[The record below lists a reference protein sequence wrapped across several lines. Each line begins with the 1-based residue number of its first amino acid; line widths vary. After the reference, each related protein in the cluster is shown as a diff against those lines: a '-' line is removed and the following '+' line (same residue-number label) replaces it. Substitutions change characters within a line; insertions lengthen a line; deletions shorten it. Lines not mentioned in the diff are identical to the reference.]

1 MIAASS
7 NSVRRWVA
15 SRFSKYTEP
24 HLLSPEEFQQELA
37 VLGLS
42 GERFTPTTY
51 AAKLGSQL
59 DLTIELHVLA
69 DQHYPRFSRQL
80 ARSGTISELIYSDD
94 AMTATIL
101 LPSTLPSLL
110 LTLTA
115 YHELGHLAAG
125 HHLPAYAGFT
135 TISPTPRLHNRRPAK
150 VFARRSPDSSE
161 ELQEQEADL
170 RASYALL
177 AGSLGPDSPYA
188 QEMYDIL

>member
-1 MIAASS
+1 MIAVRHSL
-7 NSVRRWVA
+7 RRWIA
-15 SRFSKYTEP
+15 PRFTKDGEQHP
-24 HLLSPEEFQQELA
+24 LSPEEFQHELA

-42 GERFTPTTY
+42 GKTFTPTTY
-51 AAKLGSQL
+51 AAKLGCHL
-59 DLTIELHVLA
+59 NLTIRLHVLA
-69 DQHYPRFSRQL
+69 DQHYPQFSRQL

-125 HHLPAYAGFT
+125 HHLHGSVGDAAT
-135 TISPTPRLHNRRPAK
+135 SSTRRPHYRWPAK
-150 VFARRSPDSSE
+150 CLARRSPTSNKIYQEHE
-161 ELQEQEADL
+161 EDL

-188 QEMYDIL
+188 QAMSDIL